1 MNAKSNRGFY
11 LLNAVVTT
19 VALTFLIWLIYFRE
33 GSSNRNLA
41 VSMLPAVNA
50 GLNTLCAILLI
61 SGFIAIK
68 NGREKL
74 HQRLMI
80 TAACVSAVFLLSYVY
95 YHSLQGDT
103 KFLGQGW
110 IRPVYFSILISHI
123 LLSVVVLPMMISTLY
138 FGLTNQRSRHR
149 KIVKF
154 TFPIWL
160 YVSVTG
166 VAIFFLLRSF
176 S

>member
-1 MNAKSNRGFY
+1 
-11 LLNAVVTT
+11 
-19 VALTFLIWLIYFRE
+19 
-33 GSSNRNLA
+33 
-41 VSMLPAVNA
+41 
-50 GLNTLCAILLI
+50 
-61 SGFIAIK
+61 
-68 NGREKL
+68 
-74 HQRLMI
+74 MI
-80 TAACVSAVFLLSYVY
+80 TAACVSAVFLLAYVY

-110 IRPVYFSILISHI
+110 VRPVYFSILISHI
-123 LLSVVVLPMMISTLY
+123 LLSIVILPIMLSTLY
-138 FGLTNQRSRHR
+138 FGLTDQRSRHR

-154 TFPIWL
+154 TFTIWL